1 MYALDTSGWIL
12 LGTGTA
18 VMAAIVLRSIGQGA
32 VVMASEIVDV
42 RRAAEARLRQENANA
57 EADGKRAALEPLA
70 LNADGTI
77 EEPII
82 GVVEMH

>member
-1 MYALDTSGWIL
+1 
-12 LGTGTA
+12 
-18 VMAAIVLRSIGQGA
+18 MAAIILKSIGQGA

-77 EEPII
+77 EDPII
-82 GVVEMH
+82 GVVEMP